1 MLLGTERGSK
11 VGLLASAKSI
21 SSRALTKALVCKRA
35 GDGLRTAV
43 TAKRSFGRSERLLEK
58 RTSIIVDARNIADQR
73 DRAHT
78 SDVVVSSCF
87 NTVRAASGVATADD
101 TLDLLKTTSLD
112 RALADT
118 SNILCNNGTS
128 SIATAERRLSKGKN
142 VARDRSLVRA
152 KGEGTAMTIARAT
165 ARQTFVAND
174 NRGAAVSNTSLTV
187 AETGMRST
195 GSDMAA
201 SVHNNNRSS
210 ALVLNNSSAAN
221 WLFFAIVRDT
231 STLMT
236 VKADTS
242 EFTAVVTTVD
252 STVVATADA
261 VSQKRGFNLLES
273 DNLLDLLFL
282 LLFYLFLFF
291 LLFFGLLLDFF
302 FFSFFFFLL
311 LDLFGLFFNLDLLFD
326 LFFGLFLNSNLFG
339 FLNLKLCDRSMTEVS
354 RTTCKLVALRSIS
367 VDGLIVSELSL
378 QERSL
383 RNTVAGT
390 VKRSLRGAI
399 ATLRS
404 TIGSLRGTV
413 V

>member
-1 MLLGTERGSK
+1 M
-11 VGLLASAKSI
+11 
-21 SSRALTKALVCKRA
+21 
-35 GDGLRTAV
+35 
-43 TAKRSFGRSERLLEK
+43 
-58 RTSIIVDARNIADQR
+58 
-73 DRAHT
+73 
-78 SDVVVSSCF
+78 
-87 NTVRAASGVATADD
+87 TV
-101 TLDLLKTTSLD
+101 
-112 RALADT
+112 
-118 SNILCNNGTS
+118 
-128 SIATAERRLSKGKN
+128 
-142 VARDRSLVRA
+142 
-152 KGEGTAMTIARAT
+152 ARAT
-165 ARQTFVAND
+165 ARQAFVAND
-174 NRGAAVSNTSLTV
+174 NGGAAVSNTSLAV
-187 AETGMRST
+187 AETGVRST

-231 STLMT
+231 STLVT
-236 VKADTS
+236 IKADTS

-273 DNLLDLLFL
+273 DNLLEFLFL
-282 LLFYLFLFF
+282 FLLFYLFLFF

-302 FFSFFFFLL
+302 FFNFFFFLL
-311 LDLFGLFFNLDLLFD
+311 LDLFGLFLNFDLLFD

-339 FLNLKLCDRSMTEVS
+339 FFNLKLCNRSMTEVS

-367 VDGLIVSELSL
+367 VDGLIVGELSL

-383 RNTVAGT
+383 RNTVATLRGT
-390 VKRSLRGAI
+390 VKRSLRGAV

-413 V
+413 VGLNAIAEAMTVTISLSRERSTSKGTSGKSSNRSGFHCV